1 MKKILLGIGILSFS
15 FLNNLHAQD
24 ATVSKMRDDAAGKA
38 IAKDPNDT
46 IPLTWKKGGLF
57 SININQGALSNWA
70 AGGDKSSLSV
80 ASLVNLYAFYKKDRL
95 IWDNSLDIAYGFV
108 NTTSLGSRKADD
120 RFDYLSKFGYRLGK
134 GQWYTSALL
143 NFRTQ
148 LTKGYT
154 YPGDDP
160 KVLTSG
166 FLAPAYLLISPG
178 ITYQPSNNFSVSL
191 SPVTGRWT
199 IVNDKA
205 LSAIGAFGVDPGK
218 TIKTEFGAFGSIN
231 YKANISENASY
242 VGRLDLFS
250 NYLNNPANID
260 LYMTNMLL
268 VKVTRLITLSLSLD
282 MIYDDDV
289 KTIDNNSNPAGPKLQ
304 IKELMGIGLSYR
316 FKN

>member
-1 MKKILLGIGILSFS
+1 MKKISFFVFLMSTAFLSIS
-15 FLNNLHAQD
+15 YAQD
-24 ATVSKMRDDAAGKA
+24 QNIQDLKAEAAKS
-38 IAKDPNDT
+38 ITKDPNDT
-46 IPLTWKKGGLF
+46 ANQVWKKGGLF

-80 ASLVNLYAFYKKDRL
+80 ASLLNLYAFYKKDRQ
-95 IWDNSLDIAYGFV
+95 IWDNTLDIAYGFV

-120 RFDYLSKFGYRLGK
+120 RFDFLSKYGYQFSK
-134 GQWYTSALL
+134 DSWYASALL

-148 LTKGYT
+148 FTKGYT

-160 KVLTSG
+160 KVLTSN
-166 FLAPAYLLISPG
+166 FFSPAYILVSPG
-178 ITYQPSNNFSVSL
+178 VTYQPNSNFSVSL

-199 IVNDKA
+199 VVSDKV
-205 LSAIGAFGVDPGK
+205 LSDAGAFGVDPGK
-218 TIKTEFGAFGSIN
+218 TIKTEFGAFGTVN

-242 VGRLDLFS
+242 AGRLDLFS
-250 NYLNNPANID
+250 NYLHNPQNID

-268 VKVTRLITLSLSLD
+268 VKVTKLITVSLSLD

-289 KTIDNNSNPAGPKLQ
+289 KSVNAEGNPAGPKVQL
-304 IKELMGIGLSYR
+304 KELMGIGLSYR